1 MDSNFV
7 IQTLQSVQKALNVAE
22 SNLKIIQQLEERF
35 KELERAF
42 NRSGLKNAVRVSGAM
57 EVPKIHRLE
66 ISAPEL
72 IETYN
77 NVPQVFGPSVIPV
90 TVTSETYRGLS
101 DSAVLEINKHGSY
114 WIIANTEETYW
125 LVPNISIR
133 LNPHRMKT
141 LAMLFTCQDES
152 KANIDKFT
160 LLEPAQLKMMPNQK
174 EWHLVKTGVL
184 QFGTAS
190 QLGSDQDIKN
200 LDYNLQKLQSNYETL
215 TANIELLLKANEQL
229 QKDVNHAV
237 LARQQITRE
246 ISDLHQAK
254 HSLKK
259 NILQL
264 EENIDIKL
272 QQVLDQ
278 HAESQLVTENTAP
291 SQEVTVTSDDSTSLD
306 EPFPENNIEPSL
318 EEELYFEEEESEDVE
333 DHFPDEV
340 AEDEEPSFQD
350 VQSLQID
357 EQSSDEVPTL
367 VENHDPQQPVRI
379 LQGHSST
386 VKSLVVTPFKKDPG
400 QFSLLSASFDNTI
413 RIWNPLVAQEI
424 GCLKNDAFLNSIALS
439 PDARMIVGGG
449 QSEVIK
455 LWNLANSQKYYF
467 EGHSQS
473 ILDVALSPDGNHL
486 VSGSRD
492 TTIII
497 RDFPD
502 GTTKHH
508 LKPDDDLVLSLT
520 IDPMNSLLATGHST
534 GVINLWELQEG
545 TLIDQYQQHYQSVW
559 SLAFSRNS
567 DFLASVSSDKTLKV
581 WDIANCKLLYQVS
594 NEFSI
599 LAVAISGDGQ
609 YIATGDSGNQVKIFN
624 FMTGEE
630 LTTLMGHTKEVYA
643 LVFSPDNRYLLSGG
657 RDTTIA
663 IWQVPDI
670 S

>member
-7 IQTLQSVQKALNVAE
+7 LQTIQSFQKALNVAE
-22 SNLKIIQQLEERF
+22 SNLKIIQTLEERL

-42 NRSGLKNAVRVSGAM
+42 NRSGLKNAIRVTGAM
-57 EVPKIHRLE
+57 EVPRIDRLE

-77 NVPQVFGPSVIPV
+77 NVPQVFAPSAIPV

-125 LVPNISIR
+125 LVPNITIR
-133 LNPHRMKT
+133 LNPYRMKT
-141 LAMLFTCQDES
+141 LAMLFTCRDES

-160 LLEPAQLKMMPNQK
+160 LIEPAQLKMMPNQK
-174 EWHLVKTGVL
+174 EWHLVKTGIL
-184 QFGTAS
+184 QFGSAS
-190 QLGSDQDIKN
+190 QLNSEQDIKN

-215 TANIELLLKANEQL
+215 TENIERLLKANEQL
-229 QKDVNHAV
+229 QKDLNHAV
-237 LARQQITRE
+237 LNRQQIHRE

-259 NILQL
+259 NLLQL
-264 EENIDIKL
+264 EESLDIKL

-278 HAESQLVTENTAP
+278 KAESQMVTDSTAP
-291 SQEVTVTSDDSTSLD
+291 SQEATVSLESSTSPD
-306 EPFPENNIEPSL
+306 EISKENNIEPYL
-318 EEELYFEEEESEDVE
+318 EEELYFEEDKSEDVE
-333 DHFPDEV
+333 ETIPDEV
-340 AEDEEPSFQD
+340 AEDEEPLFQD
-350 VQSLQID
+350 IPSLEISD
-357 EQSSDEVPTL
+357 QSSDEIPPL
-367 VENHDPQQPVRI
+367 VENHPIQQPVRI
-379 LQGHSST
+379 LEGHSST
-386 VKSLVVTPFKKDPG
+386 VKSLVVTPLKKDPG
-400 QFSLLSASFDNTI
+400 HFSLLSASFDNTI

-424 GCLKNDAFLNSIALS
+424 GCLNNNAFLNSIALS

-455 LWNLANSQKYYF
+455 LWNLNNSQKDYF

-473 ILDVALSPDGNHL
+473 ILDVALSPDGNYL

-497 RDFPD
+497 RDFPE
-502 GTTKHH
+502 GTIKHH
-508 LKPDDDLVLSLT
+508 LKPDNDLVLSVT

-534 GVINLWELQEG
+534 GVINLWELQQG
-545 TLIDQYQQHYQSVW
+545 ILIDQYQQHYQSVW
-559 SLAFSRNS
+559 SLGFSQDSN
-567 DFLASVSSDKTLKV
+567 FLASVSSDKTLKV
-581 WDIANCKLLYQVS
+581 WDIANCQLLYQVS

-609 YIATGDSGNQVKIFN
+609 YIATGDSGHQVKIFN

-630 LTTLMGHTKEVYA
+630 LVSLMGHTKEVYA

-663 IWQVPDI
+663 IWQVPEI
-670 S
+670 Y

>member
-7 IQTLQSVQKALNVAE
+7 TQTLQSFQKALDVSGN
-22 SNLKIIQQLEERF
+22 NQKDIQQLKERL

-57 EVPKIHRLE
+57 EVPKINRLE
-66 ISAPEL
+66 ISATEL

-77 NVPQVFGPSVIPV
+77 NVPQVFAPSVIPV

-125 LVPNISIR
+125 LVPNINIR

-174 EWHLVKTGVL
+174 EWHLVKMGVL
-184 QFGTAS
+184 QFGKAS

-229 QKDVNHAV
+229 QKDLNHAV

-264 EENIDIKL
+264 EENLDIKL

-278 HAESQLVTENTAP
+278 NAESQLVTENTAP

-318 EEELYFEEEESEDVE
+318 KEELYFEEEESE

-340 AEDEEPSFQD
+340 AEDEEPSFQN

-357 EQSSDEVPTL
+357 EQSSDDVPTL
-367 VENHDPQQPVRI
+367 VENHDPQQPVQS

-386 VKSLVVTPFKKDPG
+386 VKSLVTTPSKQDAE
-400 QFSLLSASFDNTI
+400 QFTLLSASFDKTI
-413 RIWNPLVAQEI
+413 RIWNPLSAQEI
-424 GCLKNDAFLNSIALS
+424 ECLDDDAFMNAISLNPEATI
-439 PDARMIVGGG
+439 IVGGG
-449 QSEVIK
+449 QSEVMK

-502 GTTKHH
+502 GTIKHH
-508 LKPDDDLVLSLT
+508 LKPDDDLVLSVT

-545 TLIDQYQQHYQSVW
+545 TLIDKYQQHYQSVW
-559 SLAFSRNS
+559 SLAFSQDS

-599 LAVAISGDGQ
+599 LAVAISQDGQ

-630 LTTLMGHTKEVYA
+630 LTTLVGHTKAVYA
-643 LVFSPDNRYLLSGG
+643 LAFSPNTGLFNSKEGLEG
-657 RDTTIA
+657 I
-663 IWQVPDI
+663 
-670 S
+670 

>member
-7 IQTLQSVQKALNVAE
+7 LQTVQSFQKALKVAE
-22 SNLKIIQQLEERF
+22 SNLKIIQTLEERL

-42 NRSGLKNAVRVSGAM
+42 NRSGLKNAIRVTGAM
-57 EVPKIHRLE
+57 EVPKIDRLE

-77 NVPQVFGPSVIPV
+77 NVPQVFAPSAIPV

-125 LVPNISIR
+125 LVPNITIR
-133 LNPHRMKT
+133 LNPYRMKT

-174 EWHLVKTGVL
+174 EWHLVKTGIL
-184 QFGTAS
+184 QFGSAS
-190 QLGSDQDIKN
+190 QLSSEQDIKN
-200 LDYNLQKLQSNYETL
+200 LDYNLKKIQSNYETL
-215 TANIELLLKANEQL
+215 NKNIKQLLKANEQL
-229 QKDVNHAV
+229 QKDLNHAV
-237 LARQQITRE
+237 LERQQIKRE
-246 ISDLHQAK
+246 ISDLHQFK
-254 HSLKK
+254 HNLTQ

-264 EENIDIKL
+264 EKKIDSKL

-278 HAESQLVTENTAP
+278 NAESLMVTNSTAL
-291 SQEVTVTSDDSTSLD
+291 SQEATVTSESSTSPD
-306 EPFPENNIEPSL
+306 ETSQENNIEPYL
-318 EEELYFEEEESEDVE
+318 EEELYFEEDESEDVE
-333 DHFPDEV
+333 DNITDEV

-350 VQSLQID
+350 IPSPEIS
-357 EQSSDEVPTL
+357 EQSSDKIPTL
-367 VENHDPQQPVRI
+367 IENHPIQQPVRI
-379 LQGHSST
+379 LEGHSST
-386 VKSLVVTPFKKDPG
+386 VKSLVVTPLKKDPG

-413 RIWNPLVAQEI
+413 RIWNPLVGLEI

-455 LWNLANSQKYYF
+455 LWNLNNSQKDYF

-473 ILDVALSPDGNHL
+473 ILDVALSPDGSYL

-497 RDFPD
+497 RDFPE
-502 GTTKHH
+502 GTIKHH
-508 LKPDDDLVLSLT
+508 LKPDNDLVLSVT

-534 GVINLWELQEG
+534 GVINLWELQQG
-545 TLIDQYQQHYQSVW
+545 ILIDKYQQHYQSVW
-559 SLAFSRNS
+559 SLGFSQDSN
-567 DFLASVSSDKTLKV
+567 FLASVSSDKTLKV
-581 WDIANCKLLYQVS
+581 WDIANCQLLYQVS

-609 YIATGDSGNQVKIFN
+609 YIATGDSGHQVKIFN

-630 LTTLMGHTKEVYA
+630 LVSLMGHTKEVYA

-663 IWQVPDI
+663 IWQVPEI
-670 S
+670 Y